1 MPTNPQ
7 VQTTSPVPSASKE
20 NVRGA
25 SSSATTNAEWT
36 IARHRRSKT
45 AQEKTAPMTTPAT
58 HQSMT
63 YAQAAHPATVVGQ
76 SSLPPCSGSG
86 EPCPSTPLCAPPPAS
101 SHSGI
106 LTRGQPTIEAIGLA
120 GQDLF
125 GEGSDRGSYRSTL
138 HRCQYPLPHAVRDL
152 PFGGPTR
159 CNGRDTTSSRTSSY
173 HEESGHL
180 RPIGSATCPC
190 HNPAI
195 TPDLS
200 SAIDLRQPPTLLLP
214 RFLTPDLHHSPALVR
229 SATAPPTTSTSASKQ
244 RSRAF
249 PRNYNTNSC
258 SRP

>member
-1 MPTNPQ
+1 MLKQLIQPLWFVRLALQCSYEP
-7 VQTTSPVPSASKE
+7 PSLLRTRRAVSKH
-20 NVRGA
+20 
-25 SSSATTNAEWT
+25 SS
-36 IARHRRSKT
+36 
-45 AQEKTAPMTTPAT
+45 
-58 HQSMT
+58 
-63 YAQAAHPATVVGQ
+63 
-76 SSLPPCSGSG
+76 
-86 EPCPSTPLCAPPPAS
+86 
-101 SHSGI
+101 
-106 LTRGQPTIEAIGLA
+106 RGQPTLKAIGLA

-214 RFLTPDLHHSPALVR
+214 RFFILLP
-229 SATAPPTTSTSASKQ
+229 
-244 RSRAF
+244 
-249 PRNYNTNSC
+249 
-258 SRP
+258 